1 VTWLRRWP
9 CHGQLAPI
17 YRVLPVLGHGQDGHG
32 TAMLRKKRESTMNCQ
47 KLEENLPL
55 LLYGDL
61 SPQEQ
66 AACDEH
72 LAGCA
77 TCRAAREKLEQLHRV
92 LTQRPH
98 MEVDPTLLTEARMA
112 LDTALER
119 EQHGWRAL
127 WHNGLPNLRFQPAS
141 GFALAL
147 TFILC
152 GFGLGWGL
160 RPQAAKLITGPTGVN
175 SAGLTG
181 SDLENMR
188 ISGISRVAPDP
199 QTGGVRITMDAER
212 RVTLEGSLDDP
223 KIQQV
228 LVYAVENY
236 DNPGIRRD
244 TLDALRSHADNPNIR
259 QALIFAMR
267 HDPNAGVRLEA
278 LGAVCN
284 MKPSEDVRNALL
296 EALEHDTNAGV
307 RVAAVDALIDHTEKD
322 GCDALTAEAMAHL
335 ASTDSNP
342 YVRLKCANA
351 MMKLGK

>member
-1 VTWLRRWP
+1 
-9 CHGQLAPI
+9 
-17 YRVLPVLGHGQDGHG
+17 
-32 TAMLRKKRESTMNCQ
+32 MNCQ

-55 LLYGDL
+55 LLYGEL
-61 SPQEQ
+61 SAAEQ

-77 TCRAAREKLEQLHRV
+77 SCRAAREKLEQFHQV
-92 LTQRPH
+92 LAQRPQV
-98 MEVDPTLLTEARMA
+98 EVSAALLAEARMA
-112 LDTALER
+112 LDEALESQ
-119 EQHGWRAL
+119 QHGWRAL
-127 WHNGLPNLRFQPAS
+127 WHNGLPILRFQPAS

-147 TFILC
+147 TLILC

-160 RPQAAKLITGPTGVN
+160 RPHAARLTSGVAEVN
-175 SAGLTG
+175 NAGVA
-181 SDLENMR
+181 SPDLENMR

-199 QTGGVRITMDAER
+199 QTGGVKITMDAER

-228 LVYAVENY
+228 LVYAVKSY

-259 QALIFAMR
+259 QALIYAMR

-284 MKPSEDVRNALL
+284 MKSSDDVHTALL
-296 EALEHDTNAGV
+296 EALEHDTNPGV
-307 RVAAVDALIDHTEKD
+307 RVAAVDALIDHTEKE
-322 GCDALTAEAMAHL
+322 GCDAPTAQALEHL
-335 ASTDSNP
+335 ATTDSNP

-351 MMKLGK
+351 MMKLEK